1 MKKTLEQQLLENF
14 ASSLTSLWEDW
25 NKVNHHDHTN
35 GLSQKAVNAY
45 RHEHPG
51 SKLKTAVTTKPSKLK
66 PGSKAAKRRKSFC
79 ARMSGNKGPMKKP
92 NGKPTP
98 KALALRR
105 WHCESLEE
113 LYVTANQRIYEAE
126 GDSEGLKHLTPHLAR
141 DILDQMEKEGVH
153 AIVKS
158 IEWGDGGAK
167 ELIAMIKRDLEQ
179 VANNVTESISPKD
192 IHKLADSKGIKWDN
206 EPSFLSLTKRL
217 TGKEHLDDLDQTGL
231 QKVKQHLEKQT
242 MSEGWSQ
249 KYKNS
254 INCSHPKGFSQ
265 KAHCAGKKKHNED
278 VTMEM
283 TCPDCGMCQTHGS
296 LNEIAKGQ
304 KDSNGFT
311 KCWPGKH
318 AEGTKKGKNGGQ
330 VRNCV
335 PNESVKEA
343 ANAAQQAAIAIAK
356 KKKAKME
363 NFADGKHPED
373 KGDSKRLGVP
383 TKASVSTLRK
393 VAHQGGRKGQLAHWM
408 ANMKAGKAKHAG
420 K

>member
-1 MKKTLEQQLLENF
+1 MKVNEIIN
-14 ASSLTSLWEDW
+14 EDW
-25 NKVNHHDHTN
+25 NKINHHDKTN

-45 RHEHPG
+45 RREHPG

-66 PGSKAAKRRKSFC
+66 PGSKDAKRRKSFC

-105 WHCESLEE
+105 WHCESLDE
-113 LYVTANQRIYEAE
+113 LLVTARERIYEAE
-126 GDSEGLKHLTPHLAR
+126 GEESGLKHLTPHLAR

-179 VANNVTESISPKD
+179 VANNV
-192 IHKLADSKGIKWDN
+192 
-206 EPSFLSLTKRL
+206 
-217 TGKEHLDDLDQTGL
+217 
-231 QKVKQHLEKQT
+231 
-242 MSEGWSQ
+242 SEAWSQ
-249 KYKNS
+249 KYKSS

-265 KAHCAGKKKHNED
+265 KAHCAGKKKHNESHE
-278 VTMEM
+278 VMEM
-283 TCPDCGMCQTHGS
+283 TCPDCGMCETHGNMS

-311 KCWPGKH
+311 KCWPGHH
-318 AEGTKKGKNGGQ
+318 AAGTKKGKNGGQ

-335 PNESVKEA
+335 PNESTLNEFDFNRDRREESPLDNYPCYDCGSTIFHHHTKHCELA
-343 ANAAQQAAIAIAK
+343 EPNAIKDLPSKHERTQHWNGHVPHGLHPIPELD
-356 KKKAKME
+356 E

-373 KGDSKRLGVP
+373 KGDSARHGIPKH
-383 TKASVSTLRK
+383 ASISTLRK
-393 VAHQGGRKGQLAHWM
+393 IAHQGGRKGQLAHWQ
-408 ANMKAGKAKHAG
+408 ANMRSGHNK
-420 K
+420 

>member
-1 MKKTLEQQLLENF
+1 MRANEF
-14 ASSLTSLWEDW
+14 LTEDW

-45 RHEHPG
+45 RREHPG

-66 PGSKAAKRRKSFC
+66 AGSKAAKRRKSFC

-105 WHCESLEE
+105 WHCESLFE
-113 LYVTANQRIYEAE
+113 LFVTAKKGIYEAE
-126 GDSEGLKHLTPHLAR
+126 GEPSGLKHLTPHLAR

-179 VANNVTESISPKD
+179 VANNV
-192 IHKLADSKGIKWDN
+192 N
-206 EPSFLSLTKRL
+206 
-217 TGKEHLDDLDQTGL
+217 
-231 QKVKQHLEKQT
+231 
-242 MSEGWSQ
+242 
-249 KYKNS
+249 
-254 INCSHPKGFSQ
+254 
-265 KAHCAGKKKHNED
+265 
-278 VTMEM
+278 
-283 TCPDCGMCQTHGS
+283 
-296 LNEIAKGQ
+296 
-304 KDSNGFT
+304 
-311 KCWPGKH
+311 
-318 AEGTKKGKNGGQ
+318 
-330 VRNCV
+330 
-335 PNESVKEA
+335 
-343 ANAAQQAAIAIAK
+343 
-356 KKKAKME
+356 E

-373 KGDSKRLGVP
+373 KGDSKRYHVP

-393 VAHQGGRKGQLAHWM
+393 VAKQGGRKGQLAHWM
-408 ANMKAGKAKHAG
+408 ANMKAGRAKN

>member
-1 MKKTLEQQLLENF
+1 MRAKEFIT
-14 ASSLTSLWEDW
+14 EDW

-35 GLSQKAVNAY
+35 GLSQKAVNTY
-45 RHEHPG
+45 RREHPG

-66 PGSKAAKRRKSFC
+66 AGSKAAKRRKSFC

-105 WHCESLEE
+105 WHCESLFE
-113 LYVTANQRIYEAE
+113 LYVTAKKGIYEAE
-126 GDSEGLKHLTPHLAR
+126 GDATGLKHLTPHLAQ
-141 DILDQMEKEGVH
+141 DILDQMETEGVH

-179 VANNVTESISPKD
+179 IADNASKSITTND
-192 IHKLADSKGIKWDN
+192 IHALADSKGVKWDN
-206 EPSFLSLTKRL
+206 EPNFLKLTKRL
-217 TGKEHLDDLDQTGL
+217 TGKEHLDDLDQAGL
-231 QKVKQHLEKQT
+231 EKIKQHLEKL
-242 MSEGWSQ
+242 SEGKEQ
-249 KYKNS
+249 FNYELAQ
-254 INCSHPKGFSQ
+254 KGFHFEQEINGVTYRVSN
-265 KAHCAGKKKHNED
+265 KK
-278 VTMEM
+278 
-283 TCPDCGMCQTHGS
+283 GGS
-296 LNEIAKGQ
+296 DNINIEALDDKGQ
-304 KDSNGFT
+304 SIGFARFWMHQYKDGLESLST
-311 KCWPGKH
+311 
-318 AEGTKKGKNGGQ
+318 Q
-330 VRNCV
+330 VRDDWQGKGIATNMYAV
-335 PNESVKEA
+335 MRMLGVNIHPASTQSDDGEKMWDKWNKQGD
-343 ANAAQQAAIAIAK
+343 AQHIK
-356 KKKAKME
+356 SMNAKMQE

-373 KGDSKRLGVP
+373 KGDSKRYHVP